1 MSKHLGLAAAIP
13 AFFTAGIALHQIA
26 QNQFRKNELAQFGCM
41 TLGFGALL
49 MSHTKTI
56 PEFLAY
62 SAINLA
68 VAAVSSA
75 SPKDDVL
82 CGMLF
87 CSVVPFASKQLA
99 QYVAHG
105 MER

>member
-13 AFFTAGIALHQIA
+13 AFFTAGIALHQVA
-26 QNQFRKNELAQFGCM
+26 QNQFRKNDFGRFGCM
-41 TLGFGALL
+41 TLGFFAIFVSG
-49 MSHTKTI
+49 SKSI
-56 PEFLAY
+56 PEFLSY

-68 VAAVSSA
+68 VAGFSA
-75 SPKDDVL
+75 IAPKDNGYY
-82 CGMLF
+82 GMLL
-87 CSVVPFASKQLA
+87 CSIVPFFSEQIA